1 MGTAMA
7 LGSVR
12 FERNIMTQETVQ
24 LQIPLESLLNAIS
37 SLGLEEKRQLWELL
51 EAEIAQAEEDLL
63 EQNPTIQAEIQEA
76 RNAYQAGDYLTIEQY
91 IAKRSGKA

>member
-1 MGTAMA
+1 MA